1 MISTSVGE
9 IFWYS
14 KIPSFTLSLCEAA
27 SEDVSDEVSAALES
41 ELSVE
46 ESVAAGADCP
56 EGSDDARGDQSARER
71 TPQDGCAARGAP
83 DEDGSGRAG

>member
-1 MISTSVGE
+1 MDSTADLLSASFLTETTLYLFSPSVTSSGMTASVSSGFSIAMISTSVGE

-27 SEDVSDEVSAALES
+27 SEDVSDEVSAGLDS

-46 ESVAAGADCP
+46 
-56 EGSDDARGDQSARER
+56 
-71 TPQDGCAARGAP
+71 
-83 DEDGSGRAG
+83 